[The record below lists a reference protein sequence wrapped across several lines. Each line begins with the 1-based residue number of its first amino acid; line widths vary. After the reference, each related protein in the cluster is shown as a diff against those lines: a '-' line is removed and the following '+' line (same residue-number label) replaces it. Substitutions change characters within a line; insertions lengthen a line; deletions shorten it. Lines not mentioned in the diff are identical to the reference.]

1 MTTEIEFH
9 PGEATGDMVRQ
20 AWIEVLGDLST
31 PGSEARVEAERLDV
45 DVTALASAS
54 VEVDERDHD
63 FGVTILVTIAAPVA
77 VHALKTLWDD
87 IVRPRIR
94 SRFGVD
100 AGDNV

>member
-9 PGEATGDMVRQ
+9 PGEATGDIVRQ
-20 AWIEVLGDLST
+20 AWMEVLAELST

-45 DVTALASAS
+45 DVTALTSAS
-54 VEVDERDHD
+54 VEVHERDND
-63 FGVTILVTIAAPVA
+63 FGATILVSIAAPIA
-77 VHALKTLWDD
+77 LHALKTLWDD